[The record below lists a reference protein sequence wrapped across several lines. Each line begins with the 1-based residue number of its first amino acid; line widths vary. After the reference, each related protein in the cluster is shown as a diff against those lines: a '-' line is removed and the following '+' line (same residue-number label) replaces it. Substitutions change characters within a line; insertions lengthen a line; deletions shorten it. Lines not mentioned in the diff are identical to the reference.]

1 MNFLG
6 INLKPLLDDGGPGL
20 FGPVMEQILILA
32 RDAWGFLVG
41 LIVVVALLGGL
52 FYVLQGS
59 AGMAFGGSKMATYA
73 ILGVVGL
80 VIMVLIGFLILPQ
93 LGDLLE
99 GFKPDPPF
107 RPAPQPW
114 EELGSLLKGYLPYV

>member
-1 MNFLG
+1 MNYLG
-6 INLKPLLDDGGPGL
+6 LNPQHLLDGGPGL
-20 FGPVMEQILILA
+20 FGPIMEQILILA

-52 FYVLQGS
+52 YYVLQGS

-80 VIMVLIGFLILPQ
+80 IVLVLIGFLILPQ
-93 LGDLLE
+93 LGQLLE
-99 GFKPDPPF
+99 SFKPAPPF
-107 RPAPQPW
+107 
-114 EELGSLLKGYLPYV
+114 

>member
-1 MNFLG
+1 MNYLNF
-6 INLKPLLDDGGPGL
+6 NPRQLLDGGPGM
-20 FGPVMEQILILA
+20 FGPIMDQILILA

-52 FYVLQGS
+52 YYVLQGS

-80 VIMVLIGFLILPQ
+80 IVLVLIGFLMLPQ
-93 LGDLLE
+93 LGQLLE
-99 GFKPDPPF
+99 SFKPAPPF
-107 RPAPQPW
+107 
-114 EELGSLLKGYLPYV
+114 

>member
-1 MNFLG
+1 MQFLG
-6 INLKPLLDDGGPGL
+6 IQNSLLLDGPEGL
-20 FGPVMEQILILA
+20 FGPIMDQILILA

-52 FYVLQGS
+52 YYVLQGS

-80 VIMVLIGFLILPQ
+80 IVLVLIGFLILPQ
-93 LGDLLE
+93 LGQLLE
-99 GFKPDPPF
+99 SFKPDPPF
-107 RPAPQPW
+107 
-114 EELGSLLKGYLPYV
+114 